1 MTEATIQKELTVSFR
16 KNKET
21 GEQRPSVELV
31 LSIPT
36 QEGVANLLMSED
48 PKVSGFIVDLVE
60 GSLSDYARRL
70 VGEDLEF
77 SQEKLQ
83 ALIAEGKFNI
93 ETLANLP
100 RSERNSIGKED
111 LEAFAKDYV
120 LIMPEVTGKSIESVQ
135 TAAGLFME
143 RFKRCA
149 GQNDVLTVLKN
160 RLGQFVEAA
169 DAEVLGKHERVLTYL
184 TGKVDELL
192 SLEVSAD
199 AL

>member
-1 MTEATIQKELTVSFR
+1 MSATTQKELTVSFR

-21 GEQRPSVELV
+21 GEQRSSVELV
-31 LSIPT
+31 LPVPN
-36 QEGVANLLMSED
+36 QEGVAALLMSED

-60 GSLSDYARRL
+60 SALSDYARKL
-70 VGEDLEF
+70 VGDDLEF
-77 SQEKLQ
+77 NQAKLD

-93 ETLANLP
+93 ETLATLP

-120 LIMPEVTGKSIESVQ
+120 VIMPAVTGKSVESVQ

-149 GQNDVLTVLKN
+149 GQNDVLNVLKT
-160 RLGQFVEAA
+160 RLGQFMENA
-169 DAEVLGKHERVLTYL
+169 DAETMQKHERVLSYL
-184 TGKVDELL
+184 AGKVDELL
-192 SLEVSAD
+192 SLEVSAE